1 VLQIVEHL
9 MAVPPDEICLADT
22 IGVGVPSQVHE
33 LVRGARAMGAAVGA
47 HFHNTRNTGYANAVA
62 AVEEG
67 VVSLD
72 ASAGGAGG
80 CPFAPNA
87 TGNIATEDL
96 VYLLR
101 GLGLETGID
110 LDSLIDTSRW
120 LGAQLGKELPGMLA
134 RAGDYPYKN

>member
-1 VLQIVEHL
+1 LAVHNAHICTAYTKWVE
-9 MAVPPDEICLADT
+9 VPT
-22 IGVGVPSQVHE
+22 HVHD
-33 LVRGARAMGAAVGA
+33 LDRGARAMGAAVGA
-47 HFHNTRNTGYANAVA
+47 HYHNTRNTGYANAVA

-110 LDSLIDTSRW
+110 LDSLIDTSRL
-120 LGAQLGKELPGMLA
+120 LGAQLGQDLAGMRA
-134 RAGDYPYKN
+134 RAWDYPYNN